1 MSKANDITPAKFR
14 CAMVAECPSIHEHES
29 GDLILV
35 GQHVSRGE
43 LINMEIAN
51 AGQGDGAIRLSRG
64 FLEAFFMEFAAKQL
78 TKAQV

>member
-29 GDLILV
+29 GDIILV

-51 AGQGDGAIRLSRG
+51 AGQGDGAIRLSREFMDA
-64 FLEAFFMEFAAKQL
+64 FLMERAAKL
-78 TKAQV
+78 LASAR

>member
-29 GDLILV
+29 GDIILV

-43 LINMEIAN
+43 LINMEIG
-51 AGQGDGAIRLSRG
+51 AGQGEGAIRLSPE
-64 FLEAFFMEFAAKQL
+64 FMDAYFMEYAAKRL
-78 TKAQV
+78 TNAK

>member
-29 GDLILV
+29 GDIILV

-43 LINMEIAN
+43 LKNMEIAN
-51 AGQGDGAIRLSRG
+51 AGQGEGAIRLSRE
-64 FLEAFFMEFAAKQL
+64 FMDAYFMEYAAKRL
-78 TKAQV
+78 TNAK